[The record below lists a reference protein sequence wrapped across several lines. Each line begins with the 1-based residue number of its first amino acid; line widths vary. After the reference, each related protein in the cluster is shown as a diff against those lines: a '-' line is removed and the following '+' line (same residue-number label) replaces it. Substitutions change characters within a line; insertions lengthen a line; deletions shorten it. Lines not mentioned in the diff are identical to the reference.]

1 MRLGADQ
8 LSEATSGY
16 LLKKVFIV
24 NPENVPADEVIRRI
38 YERTKVVIDP
48 TKAKLIIVAGGDG
61 AMLKAIRAYRDL
73 ELTFTGFN
81 YGHIGFLMNKAS
93 LKAVD
98 EILQDQ
104 MEVILVNM
112 LQAEFFDTVGNYLG
126 CECAFND
133 FYFERTTTQAAKFRI
148 TVNGKVRF
156 DPLIGDG
163 ILVCTSAGSSA
174 YNASAGG
181 IILPIGTNSMVLTAI
196 CPAVFQHWR
205 TTQLPADAEV
215 TLEPLDVERR
225 PVHFVADGI
234 VKEKVGKAKIKYS
247 EKVVKVA
254 FARSQDFREKVLQL
268 QFEKLKV

>member
-1 MRLGADQ
+1 M
-8 LSEATSGY
+8 
-16 LLKKVFIV
+16 KKVFIV
-24 NPENVPADEVIRRI
+24 NPEHVQADKVIHYIYDHIEVVKEP
-38 YERTKVVIDP
+38 YNAE
-48 TKAKLIIVAGGDG
+48 LIVVAGGDG

-73 ELTFTGFN
+73 GLTFTGFN

-93 LKAVD
+93 LKTVD
-98 EILQDQ
+98 EILHDN
-104 MEVILVNM
+104 MEVIQVNM
-112 LQAEFFDTVGNYLG
+112 LQAEYFDAEGNYLG

-133 FYFERTTTQAAKFRI
+133 FYFERSTTQAAKIRV

-163 ILVCTSAGSSA
+163 VLVCTSAGSTA

-205 TTQLPADAEV
+205 TTQLPADTEV
-215 TLEPLDVERR
+215 MLEPVDVKRR

-234 VKEKVGKAKIKYS
+234 VKEKVGMAKIKYS
-247 EKVVKVA
+247 DKFVKVA

-268 QFEKLKV
+268 QFEKLKI